1 MAVNCLTVSLIFPA
15 SITTLSGASH
25 TISIGISFTFHLPA
39 NSNGFLSSFLLHPLK
54 MPIVHTSIQQYIK
67 KLFLIILLFRVKLG
81 FFIGTKV
88 LHLPA
93 KKIFL

>member
-1 MAVNCLTVSLIFPA
+1 
-15 SITTLSGASH
+15 
-25 TISIGISFTFHLPA
+25 
-39 NSNGFLSSFLLHPLK
+39 